1 MEQHRYLIDTNI
13 SIYYFGSILS
23 ESAIA
28 FLESVFKSKYFLSVI
43 NRIELLGFSNLT
55 ENEYN
60 ALETYVRNASMLD
73 LDEAVILE
81 TIRIRRE
88 YRVKLPDAIIAATC
102 LTNGCCLVT
111 NNLKDFHKI
120 KGLELKILHT
130 IA

>member
-1 MEQHRYLIDTNI
+1 MEQHKYLIDTNV

-23 ESAIA
+23 GSAIA
-28 FLESVFKSKYFLSVI
+28 FLESLFNSKYYLSVI

-60 ALETYVRNASMLD
+60 ALETYVRSATMLE
-73 LDEAVILE
+73 LDEAVIME

-102 LTNGCCLVT
+102 LMNGCCLVT
-111 NNLKDFHKI
+111 NNKKDFDKI
-120 KGLELKILHT
+120 NGLELKILNLVS
-130 IA
+130 

>member
-1 MEQHRYLIDTNI
+1 MEQHKYLIDTNI

-28 FLESVFKSKYFLSVI
+28 FLESLFKSKYYLSVI

-60 ALETYVRNASMLD
+60 ALETYVKSATLLD

-102 LTNGCCLVT
+102 LMNGCCLVT
-111 NNLKDFHKI
+111 NNKKDFDKI
-120 KGLELKILHT
+120 KGLELRILRT

>member
-1 MEQHRYLIDTNI
+1 MEQHKYLIDTNI

-28 FLESVFKSKYFLSVI
+28 FLESVFKSKYYLSVI

-60 ALETYVRNASMLD
+60 ALETYVKNATVLD

-88 YRVKLPDAIIAATC
+88 HRVKLPDAIIAATC
-102 LTNGCCLVT
+102 LTNDCCLVT
-111 NNLKDFHKI
+111 NNLKDFHKV
-120 KGLELKILHT
+120 KGLELKILNL
-130 IA
+130 IS

>member
-1 MEQHRYLIDTNI
+1 MEQYKYLIDTNI

-23 ESAIA
+23 EGSMTI
-28 FLESVFKSKYFLSVI
+28 LDSLFKRKYYLSVI

-55 ENEYN
+55 ENEFN
-60 ALETYVRNASMLD
+60 SIETYVRSSTMLD

-102 LTNGCCLVT
+102 LVNGCCQVT
-111 NNLKDFHKI
+111 KNKKDFDKI
-120 KGLELKILHT
+120 KGLELKILDT